1 MRLSVRLTPKAS
13 HNKIVGWTLDEN
25 GQRILCIK
33 VTAVPE
39 EGKANEALR
48 KILSRALG
56 ISKSRIS
63 LKRGSKSRLK
73 EIEIE
78 QEEKEVEK
86 LLSAYLSFF

>member
-13 HNKIVGWTLDEN
+13 HNKIEGWVMDEH

-39 EGKANEALR
+39 GGKANEALK
-48 KILSRALG
+48 KILSSTLG

-63 LKRGSKSRLK
+63 LKRGPKSRLK
-73 EIEIE
+73 ELEIE

-86 LLSAYLSFF
+86 ILREYLSSS